1 MFCDFLLCDFM
12 PYASICAAC
21 HYQRFI
27 GEFILFSNH
36 GVDSVVIVQECDA
49 CMAMECKEASVEMT
63 LVS

>member
-1 MFCDFLLCDFM
+1 MFCDFVICDFM

-49 CMAMECKEASVEMT
+49 
-63 LVS
+63 